1 MKKCKDIVYSL
12 LENNPSL
19 RDCDVKLMCAVWKK
33 QSGLGYYFSEKPI
46 SFLFDL
52 MLEKKL
58 SSAESI
64 RRSRAKLCS
73 LFRGRTPQI
82 PFLNSPLILFKGFW
96 YESNRARAVFFSL
109 ASDTNITN

>member
-64 RRSRAKLCS
+64 RRSRAKLQE
-73 LFRGRTPQI
+73 LHKNLRGDIYEKRHKLQKDT
-82 PFLNSPLILFKGFW
+82 LNDL
-96 YESNRARAVFFSL
+96 
-109 ASDTNITN
+109 DTISAEGQGIGY

>member
-1 MKKCKDIVYSL
+1 MKKCKDLVYSL

-19 RDCDVKLMCAVWKK
+19 RDCDIKLMIAVWKK
-33 QSGLGYYFSEKPI
+33 QSGLGYYLSEKPI

-64 RRSRAKLCS
+64 RRSRAKLQE
-73 LFRGRTPQI
+73 LHKHLRGDM
-82 PFLNSPLILFKGFW
+82 
-96 YESNRARAVFFSL
+96 YEKRHKL
-109 ASDTNITN
+109 KKDTLYDLDTMSAEGQGVGY

>member
-1 MKKCKDIVYSL
+1 MKKCKDLVYSL
-12 LENNPSL
+12 LEHNPSL
-19 RDCDVKLMCAVWKK
+19 RDCDVKLIRAVWKK

-64 RRSRAKLCS
+64 RRSRAKLQE
-73 LFRGRTPQI
+73 LHKHLRGDM
-82 PFLNSPLILFKGFW
+82 
-96 YESNRARAVFFSL
+96 YEKRHKL
-109 ASDTNITN
+109 KKDTLYDLDTMSAEGQGVGY

>member
-1 MKKCKDIVYSL
+1 
-12 LENNPSL
+12 
-19 RDCDVKLMCAVWKK
+19 MCAVWKK

-64 RRSRAKLCS
+64 RRSRAKLQE
-73 LFRGRTPQI
+73 LHKHLRGDM
-82 PFLNSPLILFKGFW
+82 
-96 YESNRARAVFFSL
+96 YEKRHKL
-109 ASDTNITN
+109 KKDTLYDLDTMSAEGQGVGY

>member
-46 SFLFDL
+46 SLLFDL
-52 MLEKKL
+52 MLEKKI

-64 RRSRAKLCS
+64 RRSRAKLQE
-73 LFRGRTPQI
+73 LHKHLRGDM
-82 PFLNSPLILFKGFW
+82 
-96 YESNRARAVFFSL
+96 YEKRHKL
-109 ASDTNITN
+109 QKDTLYDLDTMSAEGTGVGY

>member
-1 MKKCKDIVYSL
+1 MMKKCKDLVYSL

-64 RRSRAKLCS
+64 RRSREKLQE
-73 LFRGRTPQI
+73 LNKHLRGDM
-82 PFLNSPLILFKGFW
+82 
-96 YESNRARAVFFSL
+96 YEKRHKL
-109 ASDTNITN
+109 KKDTLYDLDTMSAEGQGVGY

>member
-1 MKKCKDIVYSL
+1 MMKKCKDLVYSL

-19 RDCDVKLMCAVWKK
+19 RDCDVKIMCAVSKK

-64 RRSRAKLCS
+64 RRSRAKLQE
-73 LFRGRTPQI
+73 LHKHLRGDM
-82 PFLNSPLILFKGFW
+82 
-96 YESNRARAVFFSL
+96 YEKRHKL
-109 ASDTNITN
+109 KKDTLYDLDTMSAEGQGVGY

>member
-1 MKKCKDIVYSL
+1 MMKKCKDLVYSL

-64 RRSRAKLCS
+64 RRSRAKLQE
-73 LFRGRTPQI
+73 LHKHLRGDM
-82 PFLNSPLILFKGFW
+82 
-96 YESNRARAVFFSL
+96 YEKRHKL
-109 ASDTNITN
+109 KKDTLYDLDTMSAEGQGVGY